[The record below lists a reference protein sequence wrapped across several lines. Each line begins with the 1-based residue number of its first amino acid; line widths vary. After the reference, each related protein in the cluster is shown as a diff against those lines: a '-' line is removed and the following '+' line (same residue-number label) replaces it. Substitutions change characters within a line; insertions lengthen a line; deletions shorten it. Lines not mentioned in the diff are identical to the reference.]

1 MRAIFCSGIEI
12 DFYTVLYGMGVSF
25 SLILAIGAQN
35 AFVLKQGLK
44 QQFVFSVCLICA
56 LSDALLISAGVFG
69 FSHIITQFSLVVTL
83 AKYAGALF
91 LGVYGARSFYNGFT
105 QNQQLLA
112 GGESVASFW
121 QVVAMC
127 LAFTWLNPHV
137 YLDTVILIG
146 TVASQFGD
154 RAAFAIGAIT
164 ASFMF
169 FFGLGY
175 GARLLQ
181 PWFAK
186 PVAWKVLDIAIGVVM
201 WSIAISLL
209 MG

>member
-1 MRAIFCSGIEI
+1 M
-12 DFYTVLYGMGVSF
+12 
-25 SLILAIGAQN
+25 
-35 AFVLKQGLK
+35 
-44 QQFVFSVCLICA
+44 
-56 LSDALLISAGVFG
+56 
-69 FSHIITQFSLVVTL
+69 
-83 AKYAGALF
+83 
-91 LGVYGARSFYNGFT
+91 
-105 QNQQLLA
+105 
-112 GGESVASFW
+112 ASFW

-201 WSIAISLL
+201 WSITNIVTHGLAGKQKALSAKPKDVDPR
-209 MG
+209 

>member
-1 MRAIFCSGIEI
+1 M
-12 DFYTVLYGMGVSF
+12 
-25 SLILAIGAQN
+25 
-35 AFVLKQGLK
+35 
-44 QQFVFSVCLICA
+44 
-56 LSDALLISAGVFG
+56 
-69 FSHIITQFSLVVTL
+69 
-83 AKYAGALF
+83 
-91 LGVYGARSFYNGFT
+91 YGARSFYNGFT

>member
-1 MRAIFCSGIEI
+1 MNISTF
-12 DFYTVLYGMGVSF
+12 FMGMSVCF

-44 QQFVFSVCLICA
+44 QQFVFIVCLICA
-56 LSDALLISAGVFG
+56 LSDAVLITGGVFG
-69 FSHIITQFSLVVTL
+69 FGKLISQFPLIITI

-91 LGVYGARSFYNGFT
+91 LIVYGARSFIAAY
-105 QNQQLLA
+105 QSNQSLVAQ
-112 GGESVASFW
+112 GEDVGNLK
-121 QVVAMC
+121 QVIAMC